1 MSGFYFLVFLFCQVL
16 VWKEIDYSRLSEAA
30 KQNLV
35 LEVNLLRELRHDN
48 IVRYYDRIV
57 DKTRSVLYIIMEYCE
72 GGDLASYIKRI
83 KASQYV
89 SNHQLTILFENLN
102 LILCVYC
109 PTCGPCFP
117 RQIICLLFVN
127 PKIVKNE

>member
-1 MSGFYFLVFLFCQVL
+1 ML
-16 VWKEIDYSRLSEAA
+16 VWKEIEYSQLSEAA

-48 IVRYYDRIV
+48 IVRYYDRVV

-72 GGDLASYIKRI
+72 GGDLASYIKKI

-89 SNHQLTILFENLN
+89 LTSFLADF
-102 LILCVYC
+102 
-109 PTCGPCFP
+109 
-117 RQIICLLFVN
+117 
-127 PKIVKNE
+127 

>member
-89 SNHQLTILFENLN
+89 SNHQLTI
-102 LILCVYC
+102 
-109 PTCGPCFP
+109 
-117 RQIICLLFVN
+117 
-127 PKIVKNE
+127 

>member
-1 MSGFYFLVFLFCQVL
+1 VL
-16 VWKEIDYSRLSEAA
+16 VWKEIEYSQLSEAA

-48 IVRYYDRIV
+48 IVRYYDRVV

-72 GGDLASYIKRI
+72 GGDLASYIKKI

-89 SNHQLTILFENLN
+89 LTSFLADF
-102 LILCVYC
+102 
-109 PTCGPCFP
+109 
-117 RQIICLLFVN
+117 
-127 PKIVKNE
+127 